1 MNFSGKTFWITG
13 ASSGMGKSVA
23 VALAE
28 FNTRIIISGRDIES
42 LQITAEEIESKGST
56 ARIEILDMLD
66 AESIVK
72 TAEMVLLDKEKIAG
86 LYHFAGISQRSL
98 LIETPLENTR
108 KIMEIN
114 FFGVVALTNV
124 ILPAMIVNGEG
135 QIVVASSLVGKFGF
149 PYRSAYASSK
159 HALHGYFET
168 LFAENYDK
176 GIRVSMLMGGR
187 IQTNISKFA
196 LDKDGC
202 SHGKMD
208 EGQAKG
214 ISSQKAAQQIL
225 KGLKIDKR
233 EIPVGGNELI
243 MLKIKRFFPGLHAR
257 LIRKL
262 NPM

>member
-1 MNFSGKTFWITG
+1 MNFKGKTFWVTG
-13 ASSGMGKSVA
+13 ASSGMGKA
-23 VALAE
+23 VTLVLSK
-28 FNTRIIISGRDIES
+28 FDTRVIISGRDINN
-42 LQITAEEIESKGST
+42 LQITAEEIEKNGSEV
-56 ARIEILDMLD
+56 RIEVLDMLD
-66 AESIVK
+66 TESIVK
-72 TAEMVLLDKEKIAG
+72 TAKKVLSDNEKIAG

-114 FFGVVALTNV
+114 YFSIVALTN
-124 ILPAMIVNGEG
+124 ILLPSMIANGEG
-135 QIVVASSLVGKFGF
+135 QIAVASSLVGKFGF

-168 LFAENYDK
+168 LLAENHDK
-176 GIRVSMLMGGR
+176 GIRISMLMGGR

-196 LDKDGC
+196 LGKNGDN
-202 SHGKMD
+202 HGKMD

-214 ISSQKAAQQIL
+214 ISAQKAAQQII
-225 KGLKIDKR
+225 KGLKKNKR

-243 MLKIKRFFPGLHAR
+243 MLKIKSLFPGLHAR